1 MIIATRLAALF
12 RRSSAKMLMR
22 PLASLCQ
29 GCLFQFYNFHLM
41 SLKRSYHDH
50 VMFKSYAFQQL
61 EVVSQL
67 LWLNSLQFSHDW
79 FCCSFIN
86 ENSFLLKVFIN
97 SSLNFLAYSAAKMV
111 SRVKSFGNQGTNVS
125 GWLHILW
132 LCENFLSKIPF
143 KKLSQVFLSPGHKI
157 KN

>member
-29 GCLFQFYNFHLM
+29 GCLFSFHNL

-61 EVVSQL
+61 EVVFSTPL
-67 LWLNSLQFSHDW
+67 IKFPSIFPRLILLQFYQREFFSFWKFSWIQASISWRIQQQRW
-79 FCCSFIN
+79 FPEWKVSETRWHMSSDDCTFCDYVKTFS
-86 ENSFLLKVFIN
+86 LK
-97 SSLNFLAYSAAKMV
+97 SPSRNF
-111 SRVKSFGNQGTNVS
+111 
-125 GWLHILW
+125 H
-132 LCENFLSKIPF
+132 
-143 KKLSQVFLSPGHKI
+143 KLSGLSPDHKI